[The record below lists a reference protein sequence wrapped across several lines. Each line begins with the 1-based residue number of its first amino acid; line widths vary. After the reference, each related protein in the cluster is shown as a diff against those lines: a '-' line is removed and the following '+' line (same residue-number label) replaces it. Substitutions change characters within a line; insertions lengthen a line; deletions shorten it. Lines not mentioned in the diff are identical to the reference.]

1 MFEVV
6 KYDGGVY
13 RSTELFEAIEDVGG
27 TVLHT
32 IRSAQMLTV
41 TMSVPEEDHGVI
53 EAIAKEIGGDLRSVP
68 LAGTEIAVVG
78 CTLGRHHMPHPICD
92 IAEVLRE
99 GGSISV
105 VMGLAR
111 GRGKN
116 TSQISRK
123 EIEILNEYDAVIFM
137 LGNFKQCVETKRFLI
152 EDIDAPVIL
161 VSGPMPD
168 GMDDCC
174 KAIIPGV
181 GRKCE
186 RMKSSEERAKL
197 AEIAS
202 AVNDV
207 ISDRKKQLEEDPLFI
222 HPAELKQLIE
232 TYEPIDM
239 CLRPA
244 PIVLHLDG
252 LRVKIPY
259 KEHKEYFDNLVV
271 YGRKLTD
278 IADISES
285 KMQDSSTLIR
295 IRTTSQI
302 EDADRKNGQ

>member
-1 MFEVV
+1 MFEVMM
-6 KYDGGVY
+6 YDGGIY
-13 RSTELFEAIEDVGG
+13 RSSELYEAIEDIGG

-32 IRSAQMLTV
+32 NRSAQMLTV
-41 TMSVPEEDHGVI
+41 TMSVPEEDRGII
-53 EAIAKEIGGDLRSVP
+53 EKLAAEIGGDIRSVP

-116 TSQISRK
+116 TSQISMK
-123 EIEILNEYDAVIFM
+123 EISIINEYDAAIFM
-137 LGNFKQCVETKRFLI
+137 LGNFKPCVEAKRFLI

-174 KAIIPGV
+174 EAIISGV
-181 GRKCE
+181 GRKAE
-186 RMKSSEERAKL
+186 RMKSSEEREKL
-197 AEIAS
+197 KEILTTVTEV
-202 AVNDV
+202 VN
-207 ISDRKKQLEEDPLFI
+207 RKKQLIEEDPLFI
-222 HPAELKQLIE
+222 HPAELKPLLE
-232 TYEPIDM
+232 DYEPIDM

-259 KEHKEYFDNLVV
+259 KEHKDFFDNLNV
-271 YGRKLTD
+271 YGRKLSD
-278 IADISES
+278 IATISES
-285 KMQDSSTLIR
+285 KMEDSSTLIK
-295 IRTTSQI
+295 IKTKSQV
-302 EDADRKNGQ
+302 EDMDKAL

>member
-1 MFEVV
+1 
-6 KYDGGVY
+6 
-13 RSTELFEAIEDVGG
+13 
-27 TVLHT
+27 
-32 IRSAQMLTV
+32 
-41 TMSVPEEDHGVI
+41 
-53 EAIAKEIGGDLRSVP
+53 
-68 LAGTEIAVVG
+68 
-78 CTLGRHHMPHPICD
+78 
-92 IAEVLRE
+92 LRE

-116 TSQISRK
+116 TSQISKR
-123 EIEILNEYDAVIFM
+123 EIEVLDEYDAVIFM
-137 LGNFKQCVETKRFLI
+137 LGNFKPCVETKRFLI
-152 EDIDAPVIL
+152 EDITAPVIL

-174 KAIIPGV
+174 EAIVAGV

-186 RMKSSEERAKL
+186 RMKSAEERAKL
-197 AEIAS
+197 AEIGNT
-202 AVNDV
+202 VNKV
-207 ISDRKKQLEEDPLFI
+207 IAERKRQLEEDPLYI
-222 HPAELKQLIE
+222 HPAELKQLLE

-259 KEHKEYFDNLVV
+259 KEHKDYFDNLMV
-271 YGRKLTD
+271 YGRRLSE
-278 IADISES
+278 IADITES
-285 KMQDSSTLIR
+285 KLQDSSTLIR

-302 EDADRKNGQ
+302 EDADRKKQQ